1 MNGFGTLGF
10 CFEEVRAMS
19 IKVNVD
25 ESRELVE
32 IVFAGEVTKS
42 EFIELM
48 DRYFREPSS
57 AFPLGLFDLSD
68 VTGVDVAAESVRDAA
83 RRAGEYV
90 DSRLDGGKLAIVAP
104 RDLLFGMA
112 RMYEILRGDSPV
124 EVRVFREREEAESWL
139 GITNRATVR

>member
-1 MNGFGTLGF
+1 
-10 CFEEVRAMS
+10 MS

-57 AFPLGLFDLSD
+57 AFPLGPFDLSD